1 MQFIQ
6 GRETISNRLN
16 FRAMSFVWVMAVALP
31 LPGLYDCCPVFRYW
45 FKFGVFYCWLMFSSL
60 LMIPLSLLRP
70 GSVEN
75 ARLGAKLM
83 RPVSALMGIDW
94 TISGNVD
101 LLNRKEAFVIV
112 CNHQSSVDL
121 LGMFHIWDIVGRMA
135 VIAKQSLSYYG
146 TFGVTAY
153 LCGTIF
159 IDRTKIEQATAKINS
174 VGQTLRA
181 NNVKLWVFPEGTRN
195 RDKTVPLLPFK
206 KGAFHVAHNSG
217 LPILPLG
224 ETPLSNQF
232 RSECLYLQ

>member
-1 MQFIQ
+1 MIW
-6 GRETISNRLN
+6 L
-16 FRAMSFVWVMAVALP
+16 MAVALP
-31 LPGLYDCCPVFRYW
+31 LPGLYDYCPVFRYW
-45 FKFGVFYCWLMFSSL
+45 LKFGVFYSWLMFSSL

-101 LLNRKEAFVIV
+101 LLKRKEAFVIV

-159 IDRTKIEQATAKINS
+159 IDRYGAK
-174 VGQTLRA
+174 L
-181 NNVKLWVFPEGTRN
+181 
-195 RDKTVPLLPFK
+195 
-206 KGAFHVAHNSG
+206 
-217 LPILPLG
+217 
-224 ETPLSNQF
+224 
-232 RSECLYLQ
+232 